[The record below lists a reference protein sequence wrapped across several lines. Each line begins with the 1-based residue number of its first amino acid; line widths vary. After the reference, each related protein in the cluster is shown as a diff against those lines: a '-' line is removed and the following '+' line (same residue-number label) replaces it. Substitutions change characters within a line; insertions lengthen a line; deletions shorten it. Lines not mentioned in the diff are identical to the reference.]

1 MVWLVGLGRLVV
13 WDSRGAPKNPNPFH
27 FRGFQESKPPGP
39 KPTIN
44 YRVVKGGGFQGEG
57 VP

>member
-1 MVWLVGLGRLVV
+1 MGPMVRIPGTDTCTDPWMVDFFVV
-13 WDSRGAPKNPNPFH
+13 NVY
-27 FRGFQESKPPGP
+27 
-39 KPTIN
+39 

>member
-1 MVWLVGLGRLVV
+1 MPHINQPLSQ
-13 WDSRGAPKNPNPFH
+13 DSMDD
-27 FRGFQESKPPGP
+27 
-39 KPTIN
+39 